1 VDGEQ
6 FDAYLRTLASSRRAI
21 VGSGLLAFLG
31 LTSPGVLEARKKRKR
46 KKKCKGGK
54 VKCGKGCCA
63 AGDVCQNAATRTCCP
78 KARACGAVCCG
89 ATQVCADPETATCV
103 VGTGT
108 CSPASGSC
116 GTGGN
121 FVFCNNDPLCVC
133 ALATNGI
140 VRCGTPIPTV
150 TLADCG
156 LCSTDADCAIRFP
169 GVVGAFCA
177 ADASAPCSCAA
188 GQNLCV
194 APCPTA

>member
-1 VDGEQ
+1 VDGNL
-6 FDAYLRTLASSRRAI
+6 FDSYLRSLASSRRTL
-21 VGSGLLAFLG
+21 VGGSLVSLLG
-31 LTSPGVLEARKKRKR
+31 LTTLEIAEARRKRKR

-54 VKCGKGCCA
+54 VKCGKACCA
-63 AGDVCQNAATRTCCP
+63 SGDVCQVAATGTCCP
-78 KARACGAVCCG
+78 QARACGPVCCG
-89 ATQVCADPETATCV
+89 ATQVCANPETATCV

-108 CSPASGSC
+108 CNPASGSC

-121 FVFCNNDPLCVC
+121 FTFCNNNPLCVC

-140 VRCGTPIPTV
+140 VRCGTPIPTITPV
-150 TLADCG
+150 DCG

-177 ADASAPCSCAA
+177 ANASAPCSCAA